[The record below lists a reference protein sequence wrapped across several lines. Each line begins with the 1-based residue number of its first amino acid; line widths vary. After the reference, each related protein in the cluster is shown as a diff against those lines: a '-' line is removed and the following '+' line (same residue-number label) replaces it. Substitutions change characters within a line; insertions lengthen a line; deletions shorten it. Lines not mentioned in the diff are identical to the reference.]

1 MFGLLGNLIWFF
13 FGGFFLGL
21 GWFFVG
27 LLAFISVWGIPWSK
41 ACFVIAQFSMW
52 PFGKEAVNRKELT
65 GEGDIGTEYGLLAN
79 IIWFI
84 FCGWWLSLGHLFSAL
99 LCFITII
106 GIPFGVQHLKLAGI
120 SLFPIGV
127 TIVSKKTARNI
138 GNK

>member
-41 ACFVIAQFSMW
+41 ACFVIGQFSMW
-52 PFGKEAVNRKELT
+52 PFGTEAVNRKELT

-84 FCGWWLSLGHLFSAL
+84 F
-99 LCFITII
+99 
-106 GIPFGVQHLKLAGI
+106 
-120 SLFPIGV
+120 
-127 TIVSKKTARNI
+127 
-138 GNK
+138 